1 MCGIRFSRI
10 NTNSAWFLVLEL
22 ERLAGGGGILQ
33 DYINNVEQVKLTK
46 PTMNR
51 FSINWKSIYHD
62 LPPFC

>member
-10 NTNSAWFLVLEL
+10 NTNSSWFLVLEL